1 MLLPARNNQFEFFFS
16 KTFIPQEIEER
27 YMPYLMRI
35 PGGMFAR
42 CIDFVN
48 YGIQG
53 FNLQNT
59 QFDVV
64 EQYDRKTPYS
74 RIYRSPF
81 SPEKLTSKEFT
92 VTNQLYDGYVNYFLM
107 LDLFH
112 HYYSSAGDKF
122 IPGIPFLRVMDGNG
136 YEIFTI
142 EFKNVLFTSI
152 DGLDFNFSS
161 NTIDM
166 KTFSCTFRA
175 QEVEIKLAI

>member
-1 MLLPARNNQFEFFFS
+1 MLLPARNNQFEFFFA
-16 KTFIPQEIEER
+16 KTFIPDEIEKR
-27 YMPYLMRI
+27 YMPYLDRI
-35 PGGMFAR
+35 PGNMFGR
-42 CIDFVN
+42 CIDYVN

-53 FNLQNT
+53 FNMQST

-64 EQYDRKTPYS
+64 EQYDRKTPYN

-81 SPEKLTSKEFT
+81 SPEKLMSKEFT

-112 HYYSSAGDKF
+112 YYYSSAGDKF
-122 IPGIPFLRVMDGNG
+122 IPGVPFMRVMDGNG

-142 EFKNVLFTSI
+142 EYKNVLFTSI

-175 QEVEIKLAI
+175 QEAEIKLAI